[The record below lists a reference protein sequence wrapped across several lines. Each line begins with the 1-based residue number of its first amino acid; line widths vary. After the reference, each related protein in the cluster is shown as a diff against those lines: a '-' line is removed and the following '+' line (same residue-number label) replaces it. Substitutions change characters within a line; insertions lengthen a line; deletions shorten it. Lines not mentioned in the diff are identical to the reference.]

1 MKTRIPYI
9 LIVFICVCADIQAQI
24 PQKALIG
31 YWHNWNISEAPYI
44 QLNALDSRYNVIDFA
59 FAVPHAGTD
68 YQMEFIPEI
77 ISQTTC
83 KNYITAL
90 QNQGKKIIISIGGA
104 TAPISLDN
112 INERNTFITTMNAII
127 DQYGF
132 DGIDIDLEGSS
143 VMVSGGT
150 IANPIDEKINNLIY
164 AIKQIMKDYHTKY
177 NKSLLLTM
185 APETAFVQ
193 GGMSAFGGIW
203 GAYLPVIHALRDSLS
218 LLHVQLYNSGSM
230 YGIDGNIYNSGNAD
244 FIVAMTEAV
253 IKGFSTSGGFFTG
266 LPANK
271 IAVGLPACP
280 NAAGSGFVDTATVN
294 KAMKYLMG
302 IGPKPGSYTLVQSG
316 GYPTLR
322 GMMTWS
328 MNWDAVNTCASTY
341 QFAENFEKIYGS
353 NSALSISCSVNPVIL
368 CEKTSISV
376 PFSVSGNFVAGNVF
390 TAQLSDNLGSFT
402 NSLSIGSIAGISS
415 GSILCRIPSGI
426 SGNGYRIRI
435 VSSSPVYSGNNNGS
449 NISIHSLPNPSINGS
464 FTVCQASGTVVY
476 SVPMVFGH
484 QYEWSQIKKGDILG
498 GYTSN
503 TLSVQWKS
511 SGIDTVRVKQLNP
524 LTGCSK
530 DTSLI
535 ITILDIPSPDI
546 NGKQS
551 ICEQSITEY
560 SVPTV
565 IGHQYEWSQIKKG
578 DIIGSNTS
586 NTLSVQWKSSG
597 IDTVRVKQLN
607 PITGCSKDTSFQVKI
622 HSLPIFTINGLSNVC
637 EDTTLREYSVNTVE
651 DNEYSWRNSGLG
663 MIKGSS
669 TESKVFL
676 QWNNPGIDTLFFVQK
691 NSKTLCSKDTF
702 IIIKINPLPN
712 PIIIGNTEVFE
723 QSKDIEYWVNYESGS
738 LYEWFIDNNSA
749 EFSIKD
755 QNRVVL
761 RFTKNGLVVLK
772 VRQTTKDLCTK
783 ESSISI
789 LVSPISS
796 VLDRDEKLYT
806 IFPNP
811 VDNQGELYISCLDNN
826 QSNIYIELMDMYG
839 STYVEEIIRPFQSYK
854 AQVIS
859 LHSLT
864 KGMYILKLRTSDK
877 VHIEK
882 IIVR

>member
-1 MKTRIPYI
+1 MKSSILYI
-9 LIVFICVCADIQAQI
+9 LICCSCVCAHIQAQI

-31 YWHNWNISEAPYI
+31 YWHNWNMTEAPYI

-83 KNYITAL
+83 KNYIVAL

-218 LLHVQLYNSGSM
+218 VLHVQLYNSGSM

-266 LPANK
+266 LPAHK

-294 KAMKYLMG
+294 KAMKYLLG

-353 NSALSISCSVNPVIL
+353 NSALSISCTVNPVIL
-368 CEKTSISV
+368 CEKESISI
-376 PFSVSGNFVAGNVF
+376 PFTVSGNFIAGNVF
-390 TAQLSDNLGSFT
+390 TAQLSDNQGSFT

-435 VSSSPVYSGNNNGS
+435 VSSSPAYSGNNNGS
-449 NISIHSLPNPSINGS
+449 NISIHSLPNPTINGS
-464 FTVCQASGTVVY
+464 FSVCQASGTVVY
-476 SVPMVFGH
+476 SVPMVSGH
-484 QYEWSQIKKGDILG
+484 QYEWSQIKKGDIIG
-498 GYTSN
+498 GNTSN

-511 SGIDTVRVKQLNP
+511 PGIDTIRVKQLNP

-535 ITILDIPSPDI
+535 ITILDIPQPYI
-546 NGKQS
+546 NGRQS
-551 ICEQSITEY
+551 ICEQSIIEY
-560 SVPTV
+560 SVP
-565 IGHQYEWSQIKKG
+565 
-578 DIIGSNTS
+578 
-586 NTLSVQWKSSG
+586 
-597 IDTVRVKQLN
+597 
-607 PITGCSKDTSFQVKI
+607 
-622 HSLPIFTINGLSNVC
+622 
-637 EDTTLREYSVNTVE
+637 
-651 DNEYSWRNSGLG
+651 
-663 MIKGSS
+663 
-669 TESKVFL
+669 
-676 QWNNPGIDTLFFVQK
+676 
-691 NSKTLCSKDTF
+691 
-702 IIIKINPLPN
+702 
-712 PIIIGNTEVFE
+712 
-723 QSKDIEYWVNYESGS
+723 
-738 LYEWFIDNNSA
+738 
-749 EFSIKD
+749 
-755 QNRVVL
+755 
-761 RFTKNGLVVLK
+761 
-772 VRQTTKDLCTK
+772 
-783 ESSISI
+783 
-789 LVSPISS
+789 
-796 VLDRDEKLYT
+796 
-806 IFPNP
+806 
-811 VDNQGELYISCLDNN
+811 
-826 QSNIYIELMDMYG
+826 
-839 STYVEEIIRPFQSYK
+839 
-854 AQVIS
+854 
-859 LHSLT
+859 
-864 KGMYILKLRTSDK
+864 
-877 VHIEK
+877 
-882 IIVR
+882 

>member
-1 MKTRIPYI
+1 MKSTILYI
-9 LIVFICVCADIQAQI
+9 FFYCLCVCAHIPAQI

-83 KNYITAL
+83 KNYIVAL

-353 NSALSISCSVNPVIL
+353 NSALSISCSVNPLIL

-376 PFSVSGNFVAGNVF
+376 PFSVSGNFVAGNIF

-435 VSSSPVYSGNNNGS
+435 VSSSPVYNGNNNGS
-449 NISIHSLPNPSINGS
+449 NISIHSLPNPYINGS
-464 FTVCQASGTVVY
+464 FSVCQASGTVVY
-476 SVPMVFGH
+476 SVPMVSGH

-511 SGIDTVRVKQLNP
+511 PGIDTIRVKQLNP

-546 NGKQS
+546 KGKQS

-565 IGHQYEWSQIKKG
+565 IGHQYEWLQLKKG

-586 NTLSVQWKSSG
+586 NTLSVQWKSPG
-597 IDTVRVKQLN
+597 IDTVRIKQLN
-607 PITGCSKDTSFQVKI
+607 PITGCSKDTSFQVII

-637 EDTTLREYSVNTVE
+637 EDTTLREYSVNTLE

-702 IIIKINPLPN
+702 IIIKINPQPN
-712 PIIIGNTEVFE
+712 PVIIGNTEVLE
-723 QSKDIEYWVNYESGS
+723 QSKDIEYRVNYESGS

-789 LVSPISS
+789 VVSPISS

-811 VDNQGELYISCLDNN
+811 VDNQGELYISCLDNH

-859 LHSLT
+859 LSSLS

>member
-1 MKTRIPYI
+1 MKSTILYI
-9 LIVFICVCADIQAQI
+9 FFYCLCVCAHIPAQI

-83 KNYITAL
+83 KNYIVAL

-353 NSALSISCSVNPVIL
+353 NSALSISCSVNPLIL

-376 PFSVSGNFVAGNVF
+376 PFSVSGNFVAGNIF

-435 VSSSPVYSGNNNGS
+435 VSSSPVYNGNNNGS
-449 NISIHSLPNPSINGS
+449 NISIHSLPNPYINGS
-464 FTVCQASGTVVY
+464 FIVCQASGTVVY
-476 SVPMVFGH
+476 SVPMVSGH

-511 SGIDTVRVKQLNP
+511 PGIDTIRVKQLNP

-565 IGHQYEWSQIKKG
+565 IGHQYEWLQLKKG

-597 IDTVRVKQLN
+597 IDTVRIKQLN
-607 PITGCSKDTSFQVKI
+607 PITGCSKDTSFQVII

-637 EDTTLREYSVNTVE
+637 EDTTLREYSVNTLE

-702 IIIKINPLPN
+702 IIIKINPQPN
-712 PIIIGNTEVFE
+712 PVIIGNTEVFE
-723 QSKDIEYWVNYESGS
+723 QSKDIEYRVNYESGS

-789 LVSPISS
+789 VVSPISS

-859 LHSLT
+859 LSSLS

>member
-1 MKTRIPYI
+1 MKSTILYI
-9 LIVFICVCADIQAQI
+9 FFYCLCVCAHIPAQI

-83 KNYITAL
+83 KNYIVAL

-353 NSALSISCSVNPVIL
+353 NSALSISCSVNPLIL

-376 PFSVSGNFVAGNVF
+376 PFSVSGNFVAGNIF

-435 VSSSPVYSGNNNGS
+435 VSSSPVYNGNNNGS
-449 NISIHSLPNPSINGS
+449 NISIHSLPNPYINGS
-464 FTVCQASGTVVY
+464 FSVCQASGTVVY
-476 SVPMVFGH
+476 SVPMVSGH

-511 SGIDTVRVKQLNP
+511 SGIDTIRVKQLNP

-565 IGHQYEWSQIKKG
+565 IGHQYEWLQLKKG

-597 IDTVRVKQLN
+597 IDTIRVKQLN
-607 PITGCSKDTSFQVKI
+607 PITGCSKDTSFQVII

-637 EDTTLREYSVNTVE
+637 EDTTLREYSVNTLE

-702 IIIKINPLPN
+702 IIIKINPQPN
-712 PIIIGNTEVFE
+712 PVIIGNTEVLE
-723 QSKDIEYWVNYESGS
+723 QSKDIEYRVNYESGS

-789 LVSPISS
+789 VVSPISS

-839 STYVEEIIRPFQSYK
+839 STYVEEIIRPFQSHE
-854 AQVIS
+854 AQVIPLSS
-859 LHSLT
+859 LS

>member
-1 MKTRIPYI
+1 MKYSI
-9 LIVFICVCADIQAQI
+9 LYNLVCCLCVCVYIQAQI

-31 YWHNWNISEAPYI
+31 YWHNWNMTEAPYI

-83 KNYITAL
+83 KNYIVAL

-218 LLHVQLYNSGSM
+218 VLHVQLYNSGSM

-266 LPANK
+266 LPAHK

-294 KAMKYLMG
+294 KAMKYLLG

-353 NSALSISCSVNPVIL
+353 NSALSISCTVNPVIL
-368 CEKTSISV
+368 CEKESISI
-376 PFSVSGNFVAGNVF
+376 PFTVSGNFIAGNVF
-390 TAQLSDNLGSFT
+390 TAQLSDNQGSFT

-435 VSSSPVYSGNNNGS
+435 VSSNPVYSGNNNGS
-449 NISIHSLPNPSINGS
+449 NITIHSLPNPYINGS
-464 FTVCQASGTVVY
+464 FSVCQASGTVVY
-476 SVPMVFGH
+476 SVPMVSGH
-484 QYEWSQIKKGDILG
+484 QYEWSQIKKGDIIG
-498 GYTSN
+498 GNTSN

-511 SGIDTVRVKQLNP
+511 PGIDTIRVKQLNP

-535 ITILDIPSPDI
+535 ITILDIPRPYI
-546 NGKQS
+546 NGRQS
-551 ICEQSITEY
+551 ICEQSIIEY
-560 SVPTV
+560 SVPKV
-565 IGHQYEWSQIKKG
+565 IGHQYEWSQTKKG
-578 DIIGSNTS
+578 DIIGGNTS
-586 NTLSVQWKSSG
+586 NTLAVQWKSPG
-597 IDTVRVKQLN
+597 IDTIRVKQLN
-607 PITGCSKDTSFQVKI
+607 PITGCTKDTSFQVTI
-622 HSLPIFTINGLSNVC
+622 HSLPTYTINGLRSVC
-637 EDTTLREYSVNTVE
+637 EDTTLREYSVNTLE
-651 DNEYSWRNSGLG
+651 DNEYNWRNSGSG

-669 TESKVFL
+669 SESKVYL
-676 QWNNPGIDTLFFVQK
+676 QWNNPGIDTLFFMQK
-691 NSKTLCSKDTF
+691 NNKTLCSKDTF
-702 IIIKINPLPN
+702 IVIKINPLPN
-712 PIIIGNTEVFE
+712 PVIIGNTEVLE
-723 QSKDIEYWVNYESGS
+723 QSKDIEYRVNYELGS
-738 LYEWFIDNNSA
+738 LYEWFIENNSA

-761 RFTKNGLVVLK
+761 RFTKNGIVVLK
-772 VRQTTKDLCTK
+772 VRQTTKDLCIK
-783 ESSISI
+783 ESSLSI
-789 LVSPISS
+789 VVSPISGI
-796 VLDRDEKLYT
+796 LDKGEKLYT

-811 VDNQGELYISCLDNN
+811 VDNQGELYVSCSENN
-826 QSNIYIELMDMYG
+826 QSDIYIELMDIYG
-839 STYVEEIIRPFQSYK
+839 TTYVEKTIQSFQSHE
-854 AQVIS
+854 AQVIPLSS
-859 LHSLT
+859 LS
-864 KGMYILKLRTSDK
+864 KGIYILKVRTSDK

>member
-1 MKTRIPYI
+1 MKSTILYI
-9 LIVFICVCADIQAQI
+9 FFYCLCVCAHIPAQI

-83 KNYITAL
+83 KNYIVAL

-353 NSALSISCSVNPVIL
+353 NSALSISCSVNPLIL

-376 PFSVSGNFVAGNVF
+376 PFSVSGNFVAGNIF

-435 VSSSPVYSGNNNGS
+435 VSSSPVYNGNNNGS
-449 NISIHSLPNPSINGS
+449 NISIHSLPNPYINGS
-464 FTVCQASGTVVY
+464 FSVCQASGTVVY

-511 SGIDTVRVKQLNP
+511 SGIDTIRVKQLNP

-565 IGHQYEWSQIKKG
+565 IGHQYEWLQLKKG
-578 DIIGSNTS
+578 DIIGSNTN
-586 NTLSVQWKSSG
+586 NTVSVQWKSPG
-597 IDTVRVKQLN
+597 IDTIRIKQLN
-607 PITGCSKDTSFQVKI
+607 PITGCSKDTSFQVII

-637 EDTTLREYSVNTVE
+637 EDTTLREYSVNTLE

-702 IIIKINPLPN
+702 IIIKINPQPN
-712 PIIIGNTEVFE
+712 PVIIGNTEVLE
-723 QSKDIEYWVNYESGS
+723 QSKDIEYRVNYESGS

-789 LVSPISS
+789 VVSPISS

-826 QSNIYIELMDMYG
+826 QSDIYIALMDMCG
-839 STYVEEIIRPFQSYK
+839 STYIEEIIRPFQSYK

-859 LHSLT
+859 LSSLS
-864 KGMYILKLRTSDK
+864 KGMYILKLRTADK

>member
-1 MKTRIPYI
+1 MKSTILYI
-9 LIVFICVCADIQAQI
+9 LFYCLCVCAHIQAQI

-31 YWHNWNISEAPYI
+31 YWHNWNMSEAPYI

-164 AIKQIMKDYHTKY
+164 AIKQIMKDYHTKN

-302 IGPKPGSYTLVQSG
+302 IGPKPGTYTLVQSG

-353 NSALSISCSVNPVIL
+353 NSALSISCTVNPVIL
-368 CEKTSISV
+368 CEKASISI
-376 PFSVSGNFVAGNVF
+376 PFTVSGNFLAGNIF
-390 TAQLSDNLGSFT
+390 TAQLSDNQGSFT
-402 NSLSIGSIAGISS
+402 NSQSIGSIAGISS

-435 VSSSPVYSGNNNGS
+435 VSSSPIYNGNNNGS
-449 NISIHSLPNPSINGS
+449 NISIHSLPNPTINGS

-484 QYEWSQIKKGDILG
+484 QYEWSQIKKGDIIG
-498 GYTSN
+498 SYTNN
-503 TLSVQWKS
+503 TLSIQWKS
-511 SGIDTVRVKQLNP
+511 SGIDTIRVKQLNP

-546 NGKQS
+546 KGKQS

-565 IGHQYEWSQIKKG
+565 IGHQYEWLQLKKG
-578 DIIGSNTS
+578 DIIGSNTN

-597 IDTVRVKQLN
+597 IDTIRVKQLN
-607 PITGCSKDTSFQVKI
+607 PITGCSKDTSFQVII

-637 EDTTLREYSVNTVE
+637 EDTTLREYSVNTLE

-669 TESKVFL
+669 TESKVSL
-676 QWNNPGIDTLFFVQK
+676 QWNNPGIDTLFFMQK

-712 PIIIGNTEVFE
+712 PVIIGNTEVFE
-723 QSKDIEYWVNYESGS
+723 QSKDIEYRVNYESGS

-772 VRQTTKDLCTK
+772 VRQTTRDLCTK

-789 LVSPISS
+789 VVSPISS

-811 VDNQGELYISCLDNN
+811 VDNQGELYISCLDNH

-859 LHSLT
+859 LHSLS

>member
-1 MKTRIPYI
+1 MKSTILYI
-9 LIVFICVCADIQAQI
+9 FFYCLCVCAHIPAQI

-83 KNYITAL
+83 KNYIVAL

-353 NSALSISCSVNPVIL
+353 NSALSISCSVNPLIL

-376 PFSVSGNFVAGNVF
+376 PFSVSGNFVAGNIF

-435 VSSSPVYSGNNNGS
+435 VSSSPVYNGNNNGS
-449 NISIHSLPNPSINGS
+449 NISIHSLPNPYINGS
-464 FTVCQASGTVVY
+464 FSVCQASGTVVY
-476 SVPMVFGH
+476 SVPMVSGH

-511 SGIDTVRVKQLNP
+511 SGIDTIRVKQLNP

-565 IGHQYEWSQIKKG
+565 IGHQYEWLQLKKG

-586 NTLSVQWKSSG
+586 NTLSVQWKSPG
-597 IDTVRVKQLN
+597 IDTVRIKQLN
-607 PITGCSKDTSFQVKI
+607 PITGCSKDTSFQVII

-637 EDTTLREYSVNTVE
+637 EDTTLREYSVNTLE

-669 TESKVFL
+669 TESKVLL

-702 IIIKINPLPN
+702 IIIKINPQPN
-712 PIIIGNTEVFE
+712 PVIIGNTEVLE
-723 QSKDIEYWVNYESGS
+723 QSKDIEYRVNYESGS

-789 LVSPISS
+789 VVSPISS

-826 QSNIYIELMDMYG
+826 QSDIYIELMDIYG
-839 STYVEEIIRPFQSYK
+839 TTYVEEIIRPFQSYK

-859 LHSLT
+859 LSSLS

>member
-1 MKTRIPYI
+1 MKSTILYI
-9 LIVFICVCADIQAQI
+9 FFYCLCVCAHIPAQI

-83 KNYITAL
+83 KNYIVAL

-353 NSALSISCSVNPVIL
+353 NSALSISCSVNPLIL

-376 PFSVSGNFVAGNVF
+376 PFSVSGNFVAGNIF

-435 VSSSPVYSGNNNGS
+435 VSSSPVYNGNNNGS
-449 NISIHSLPNPSINGS
+449 NISIHSLPNPYINGS
-464 FTVCQASGTVVY
+464 FSVCQASGTVVY
-476 SVPMVFGH
+476 SVPMVSGH

-511 SGIDTVRVKQLNP
+511 PGIDTIRVKQINP

-546 NGKQS
+546 KGKQS

-565 IGHQYEWSQIKKG
+565 IGHQYEWLQLKKG

-597 IDTVRVKQLN
+597 IDTIRVKQLN
-607 PITGCSKDTSFQVKI
+607 PLTGCSKDTSFQVKI

-637 EDTTLREYSVNTVE
+637 EDTTLREYSVNTLE

-702 IIIKINPLPN
+702 IIIKINPQPN
-712 PIIIGNTEVFE
+712 PVIIGNTEVLE
-723 QSKDIEYWVNYESGS
+723 QSKDIEYRVNYESGS

-789 LVSPISS
+789 VVSPISS

-859 LHSLT
+859 LSSLS

>member
-1 MKTRIPYI
+1 MKSTILYI
-9 LIVFICVCADIQAQI
+9 FFYCLCVCAHIPAQI

-83 KNYITAL
+83 KNYIVAL

-353 NSALSISCSVNPVIL
+353 NSALSISCSVNPLIL

-376 PFSVSGNFVAGNVF
+376 PFSVSGNFVAGNIF

-435 VSSSPVYSGNNNGS
+435 VSSSPVYNGNNNGS
-449 NISIHSLPNPSINGS
+449 NISIHSLPNPYINGS
-464 FTVCQASGTVVY
+464 FSVCQASGTVVY
-476 SVPMVFGH
+476 SVPMVSGH

-511 SGIDTVRVKQLNP
+511 PGIDTIRVKQLNP

-546 NGKQS
+546 KGKQS

-565 IGHQYEWSQIKKG
+565 IGHQYEWLQLKKG
-578 DIIGSNTS
+578 DIIGSNTN
-586 NTLSVQWKSSG
+586 NTLSVQWKSPG
-597 IDTVRVKQLN
+597 IDTIRIKQLN
-607 PITGCSKDTSFQVKI
+607 PITGCSKDTSFQVII

-637 EDTTLREYSVNTVE
+637 EDTTLREYSVNTLE

-702 IIIKINPLPN
+702 IIIKINPQPN
-712 PIIIGNTEVFE
+712 PVIIGNTEVLE
-723 QSKDIEYWVNYESGS
+723 QSKDIEYRVNYESGS

-789 LVSPISS
+789 VVSPISS

-826 QSNIYIELMDMYG
+826 QSDIYIEVMDIYG
-839 STYVEEIIRPFQSYK
+839 TTYVEKTIQSFQSHE
-854 AQVIS
+854 AQVIPLSS
-859 LHSLT
+859 LS
-864 KGMYILKLRTSDK
+864 KGIYILKVRTSDK
-877 VHIEK
+877 VYIEK

>member
-1 MKTRIPYI
+1 MKTRILYI

-83 KNYITAL
+83 KNYIVAL

-353 NSALSISCSVNPVIL
+353 NSALSISCSVNPLIL

-376 PFSVSGNFVAGNVF
+376 PFSVSGNFIAGNIF

-449 NISIHSLPNPSINGS
+449 NISIHSLPNPTINGS

-476 SVPMVFGH
+476 SVPMVSGH

-511 SGIDTVRVKQLNP
+511 SGIDTIRVKQINP

-565 IGHQYEWSQIKKG
+565 IGHQYEWLQLKKG
-578 DIIGSNTS
+578 DIIGSNTN
-586 NTLSVQWKSSG
+586 NTLSVQWKSPG

-607 PITGCSKDTSFQVKI
+607 PITGCSKDTSFQVII

-637 EDTTLREYSVNTVE
+637 EDTTLREYSVNTLE

-702 IIIKINPLPN
+702 IIIKINPQPN
-712 PIIIGNTEVFE
+712 PVIIGNTEVLE
-723 QSKDIEYWVNYESGS
+723 QSKDIEYRVNYESGS

-789 LVSPISS
+789 VVSPISS

-811 VDNQGELYISCLDNN
+811 VDNQGELYISCLDNH

-859 LHSLT
+859 LHSLS

>member
-1 MKTRIPYI
+1 MKTRILYI
-9 LIVFICVCADIQAQI
+9 LIVFICVCAHIQAQI

-59 FAVPHAGTD
+59 FAIPHAGTD

-83 KNYITAL
+83 KNYIVAL

-353 NSALSISCSVNPVIL
+353 NSALSISCSVNPLIL

-376 PFSVSGNFVAGNVF
+376 PFSVSENFVAGNIF

-435 VSSSPVYSGNNNGS
+435 VSSSPVYNGNNNGS
-449 NISIHSLPNPSINGS
+449 NISIHSLPNPYINGS
-464 FTVCQASGTVVY
+464 FSVCQASGTVVY
-476 SVPMVFGH
+476 SVPMVSGH

-511 SGIDTVRVKQLNP
+511 QGIDTIRVKQINP

-565 IGHQYEWSQIKKG
+565 IGHQYEWLQLKKG

-597 IDTVRVKQLN
+597 IDTIRVKQLN

-637 EDTTLREYSVNTVE
+637 EDTTLREYSVNTLE

-702 IIIKINPLPN
+702 IIIKINPQSN
-712 PIIIGNTEVFE
+712 PVIIGNTEVLE
-723 QSKDIEYWVNYESGS
+723 QSKDIEYRVNYESGS

-789 LVSPISS
+789 VVSPISS

-839 STYVEEIIRPFQSYK
+839 STYVEEIIRRFQSYK

-859 LHSLT
+859 LSSLS
-864 KGMYILKLRTSDK
+864 KGMYILKLRTADK

>member
-1 MKTRIPYI
+1 MKSTILYI
-9 LIVFICVCADIQAQI
+9 FFYCLCVCAHIPAQI

-83 KNYITAL
+83 KNYIVAL

-353 NSALSISCSVNPVIL
+353 NSALSISCSVNPLIL

-376 PFSVSGNFVAGNVF
+376 PFSVSGNFVAGNIF

-435 VSSSPVYSGNNNGS
+435 VSSSPVYNGNNNGS
-449 NISIHSLPNPSINGS
+449 NISIHSLPNPYINGS
-464 FTVCQASGTVVY
+464 FSVCQASGTVVY
-476 SVPMVFGH
+476 SVPMVSGH

-511 SGIDTVRVKQLNP
+511 PGIDTIRVKQLNT

-546 NGKQS
+546 KGKQS

-565 IGHQYEWSQIKKG
+565 IGHQYEWLQLKKG
-578 DIIGSNTS
+578 DIIGSNTN

-597 IDTVRVKQLN
+597 IDTIRIKQLN
-607 PITGCSKDTSFQVKI
+607 PITGCSKDTSFQVII

-637 EDTTLREYSVNTVE
+637 EDTTLREYSVNTLE

-702 IIIKINPLPN
+702 IIIKINPQPN
-712 PIIIGNTEVFE
+712 PVIIGNTEVFE
-723 QSKDIEYWVNYESGS
+723 QSKDIEYRVNYESGS

-761 RFTKNGLVVLK
+761 RFNKNGLVVLK

-789 LVSPISS
+789 VVSPISS

-859 LHSLT
+859 LSSLS

>member
-1 MKTRIPYI
+1 MKSTILYI
-9 LIVFICVCADIQAQI
+9 FFYCLCVCAHIPAQI

-31 YWHNWNISEAPYI
+31 YWHNWNITEAPYI

-83 KNYITAL
+83 KNYIVAL

-353 NSALSISCSVNPVIL
+353 NSALSISCSVNPLIL

-376 PFSVSGNFVAGNVF
+376 PFSVSGNFVAGNIF

-435 VSSSPVYSGNNNGS
+435 VSSSPIYNGNNNGS
-449 NISIHSLPNPSINGS
+449 NISIHSLPNPTINGS

-476 SVPMVFGH
+476 SVPMVSGH

-511 SGIDTVRVKQLNP
+511 PGIDTIRVKQLNP

-546 NGKQS
+546 KGKQS

-565 IGHQYEWSQIKKG
+565 IGHQYEWLQLKKG
-578 DIIGSNTS
+578 DIIGSNTN

-597 IDTVRVKQLN
+597 IDTIRIKQLN
-607 PITGCSKDTSFQVKI
+607 PITGCSKDTSFQVII

-637 EDTTLREYSVNTVE
+637 EDTTLREYSVNTLE

-702 IIIKINPLPN
+702 IIIKINPQPN
-712 PIIIGNTEVFE
+712 PVIIGNTEVFE
-723 QSKDIEYWVNYESGS
+723 QSKDIEYRVNYESGS

-789 LVSPISS
+789 VVSPISS

-859 LHSLT
+859 LSSLS

>member
-1 MKTRIPYI
+1 M
-9 LIVFICVCADIQAQI
+9 
-24 PQKALIG
+24 
-31 YWHNWNISEAPYI
+31 
-44 QLNALDSRYNVIDFA
+44 
-59 FAVPHAGTD
+59 
-68 YQMEFIPEI
+68 
-77 ISQTTC
+77 
-83 KNYITAL
+83 
-90 QNQGKKIIISIGGA
+90 
-104 TAPISLDN
+104 
-112 INERNTFITTMNAII
+112 
-127 DQYGF
+127 
-132 DGIDIDLEGSS
+132 
-143 VMVSGGT
+143 
-150 IANPIDEKINNLIY
+150 
-164 AIKQIMKDYHTKY
+164 
-177 NKSLLLTM
+177 
-185 APETAFVQ
+185 
-193 GGMSAFGGIW
+193 
-203 GAYLPVIHALRDSLS
+203 
-218 LLHVQLYNSGSM
+218 
-230 YGIDGNIYNSGNAD
+230 
-244 FIVAMTEAV
+244 
-253 IKGFSTSGGFFTG
+253 
-266 LPANK
+266 
-271 IAVGLPACP
+271 
-280 NAAGSGFVDTATVN
+280 
-294 KAMKYLMG
+294 
-302 IGPKPGSYTLVQSG
+302 
-316 GYPTLR
+316 
-322 GMMTWS
+322 
-328 MNWDAVNTCASTY
+328 
-341 QFAENFEKIYGS
+341 
-353 NSALSISCSVNPVIL
+353 
-368 CEKTSISV
+368 
-376 PFSVSGNFVAGNVF
+376 
-390 TAQLSDNLGSFT
+390 
-402 NSLSIGSIAGISS
+402 
-415 GSILCRIPSGI
+415 CRIPSGI

-435 VSSSPVYSGNNNGS
+435 VSSSPVYNGNNNGS
-449 NISIHSLPNPSINGS
+449 NISIHSLPNPYINGS
-464 FTVCQASGTVVY
+464 FSVCQASGTVVY
-476 SVPMVFGH
+476 SVPMVSGH

-511 SGIDTVRVKQLNP
+511 PGIDTIRVKQLNP

-546 NGKQS
+546 KGKQS

-565 IGHQYEWSQIKKG
+565 IGHQYEWLQLKKG

-586 NTLSVQWKSSG
+586 NTLSVQWKSTG
-597 IDTVRVKQLN
+597 IDTIRVKQLN
-607 PITGCSKDTSFQVKI
+607 PLTGCSKDTSFQVII

-637 EDTTLREYSVNTVE
+637 EDTTLREYSVNTLE

-669 TESKVFL
+669 TESKVLL

-702 IIIKINPLPN
+702 IIIKINPQPN
-712 PIIIGNTEVFE
+712 PVIIGNTEVFE
-723 QSKDIEYWVNYESGS
+723 QSKDIEYRVNYESGS

-789 LVSPISS
+789 VVSPISS

-826 QSNIYIELMDMYG
+826 QSDIYIELMDIYG
-839 STYVEEIIRPFQSYK
+839 TTYVEKTIQSFQSHE

-859 LHSLT
+859 LSSLS

>member
-1 MKTRIPYI
+1 MKSTILYI
-9 LIVFICVCADIQAQI
+9 LFYCLCVCAHIQAQI

-31 YWHNWNISEAPYI
+31 YWHNWNMSEAPYI

-83 KNYITAL
+83 KNYIVAL

-294 KAMKYLMG
+294 KAMKYLLG

-353 NSALSISCSVNPVIL
+353 NSALSISCSVNPLIL

-376 PFSVSGNFVAGNVF
+376 PFSVSGNFVAGNIF

-435 VSSSPVYSGNNNGS
+435 VSSSPVYNGNNNGS
-449 NISIHSLPNPSINGS
+449 NISIHSLPNPTINGS

-484 QYEWSQIKKGDILG
+484 QYEWSQIKKGDIIG
-498 GYTSN
+498 GYTNN
-503 TLSVQWKS
+503 TLSIQWKS
-511 SGIDTVRVKQLNP
+511 SGIDT
-524 LTGCSK
+524 
-530 DTSLI
+530 I
-535 ITILDIPSPDI
+535 
-546 NGKQS
+546 
-551 ICEQSITEY
+551 
-560 SVPTV
+560 
-565 IGHQYEWSQIKKG
+565 
-578 DIIGSNTS
+578 
-586 NTLSVQWKSSG
+586 
-597 IDTVRVKQLN
+597 RVKQLN
-607 PITGCSKDTSFQVKI
+607 PITGCSKDTSFQVII

-637 EDTTLREYSVNTVE
+637 EDTTLREYSVKTIE

-669 TESKVFL
+669 TESKVSL
-676 QWNNPGIDTLFFVQK
+676 QWNNPGIDTLFFMQK

-712 PIIIGNTEVFE
+712 PVIIGNTEVLE
-723 QSKDIEYWVNYESGS
+723 QSKDIEYRVNYESGS

-789 LVSPISS
+789 VVSPISS

-811 VDNQGELYISCLDNN
+811 VDNQGELYISCLDNH

-859 LHSLT
+859 LSSLS

>member
-1 MKTRIPYI
+1 MKTRILYI

-83 KNYITAL
+83 KNYIVAL

-353 NSALSISCSVNPVIL
+353 NSALSISCSVNPLIL

-376 PFSVSGNFVAGNVF
+376 PFSVSGNFVAGNIF

-476 SVPMVFGH
+476 SVPMVSGH

-511 SGIDTVRVKQLNP
+511 PGIDTIRVKQLNP

-560 SVPTV
+560 SVPSV
-565 IGHQYEWSQIKKG
+565 IGHQYEWLQLKKG

-586 NTLSVQWKSSG
+586 NTLSVQWKSPG
-597 IDTVRVKQLN
+597 IDTIRIKQLN
-607 PITGCSKDTSFQVKI
+607 PITGCSKDTSLQVII

-637 EDTTLREYSVNTVE
+637 EDTTLREYSVNTLE

-669 TESKVFL
+669 TESKVLL
-676 QWNNPGIDTLFFVQK
+676 QWNNPGIDTLFFMQK
-691 NSKTLCSKDTF
+691 NRKTLCSKDTF

-712 PIIIGNTEVFE
+712 PVIIGNTEVFE
-723 QSKDIEYWVNYESGS
+723 QSKDIEYRVNYESGS

-789 LVSPISS
+789 VVSPISS

-859 LHSLT
+859 LHSLS
-864 KGMYILKLRTSDK
+864 KGIYILKLRTSDK

>member
-1 MKTRIPYI
+1 MKSTILYI
-9 LIVFICVCADIQAQI
+9 FFYCLCVCAHIQAQI

-83 KNYITAL
+83 KNYIVAL

-376 PFSVSGNFVAGNVF
+376 PFSVSGNFVAGNIF

-435 VSSSPVYSGNNNGS
+435 VSSSPVYNGNNNGS
-449 NISIHSLPNPSINGS
+449 NISIHSLPNPYINGS
-464 FTVCQASGTVVY
+464 FSVCQASGTVVY
-476 SVPMVFGH
+476 SVPMVSGH

-511 SGIDTVRVKQLNP
+511 PGIDTIRVKQLNP

-565 IGHQYEWSQIKKG
+565 IGHQYEWLQLKKG

-586 NTLSVQWKSSG
+586 NTLSVQWKSPG
-597 IDTVRVKQLN
+597 IDTVRIKQLN
-607 PITGCSKDTSFQVKI
+607 PITGCSKDTSFQVII

-637 EDTTLREYSVNTVE
+637 EDTTHREYSVNTLE

-702 IIIKINPLPN
+702 IIIKINPQSN
-712 PIIIGNTEVFE
+712 PVIIGNTEVLE
-723 QSKDIEYWVNYESGS
+723 QSKDIEYRVNYESGS

-772 VRQTTKDLCTK
+772 VRQTTRDLCTK

-789 LVSPISS
+789 VVSPISS

-859 LHSLT
+859 LSSLS

>member
-1 MKTRIPYI
+1 MKSTILYI
-9 LIVFICVCADIQAQI
+9 FFYCLCVCAHIPAQI

-143 VMVSGGT
+143 VMVTGGT

-353 NSALSISCSVNPVIL
+353 NSALSISCSVNPLIL

-376 PFSVSGNFVAGNVF
+376 PFSVSGNFVAGNIF

-435 VSSSPVYSGNNNGS
+435 VSSSPVYNGNNNGS
-449 NISIHSLPNPSINGS
+449 NISIHSLPNPYINGS
-464 FTVCQASGTVVY
+464 FSVCQASGTVVY
-476 SVPMVFGH
+476 SVPMVSGH

-511 SGIDTVRVKQLNP
+511 PGIDTIRVKQLNP

-546 NGKQS
+546 KGKQS

-565 IGHQYEWSQIKKG
+565 IGHQYEWLQLKKG

-586 NTLSVQWKSSG
+586 NTLSVQWKSPG
-597 IDTVRVKQLN
+597 IDTIRVKQLN
-607 PITGCSKDTSFQVKI
+607 PLTGCSKDTSFQVII

-637 EDTTLREYSVNTVE
+637 EDTTLREYSVNTLE

-702 IIIKINPLPN
+702 IIIKINPQPN
-712 PIIIGNTEVFE
+712 PVIIGNTEVLE
-723 QSKDIEYWVNYESGS
+723 QSKDIEYRVNYESGS

-789 LVSPISS
+789 VVSPISS

-811 VDNQGELYISCLDNN
+811 VDNQGELYISCLDNH

-859 LHSLT
+859 LSSLS
-864 KGMYILKLRTSDK
+864 KGMYILKLRTADK

>member
-1 MKTRIPYI
+1 MKSTILYI
-9 LIVFICVCADIQAQI
+9 FFYCLCVCAHIPAQI

-83 KNYITAL
+83 KNYIVAL

-353 NSALSISCSVNPVIL
+353 NSALSISCSVNPLIL

-376 PFSVSGNFVAGNVF
+376 PFSVSGNFVAGNIF

-435 VSSSPVYSGNNNGS
+435 VSSSPVYNGNNNGS
-449 NISIHSLPNPSINGS
+449 NISIHSLPNPYINGS
-464 FTVCQASGTVVY
+464 FSVCQASGTVVY
-476 SVPMVFGH
+476 SVPMVSGH

-511 SGIDTVRVKQLNP
+511 PGIDTIRVKQLNP

-546 NGKQS
+546 KGKQS

-565 IGHQYEWSQIKKG
+565 IGHQYEWLQLKKG

-597 IDTVRVKQLN
+597 IDTVRIKQLN
-607 PITGCSKDTSFQVKI
+607 PLTGCSKDTSFQVII

-637 EDTTLREYSVNTVE
+637 EDTTLREYSVNTLE

-702 IIIKINPLPN
+702 IIIKINPQPN
-712 PIIIGNTEVFE
+712 PVIIGNTEVLE
-723 QSKDIEYWVNYESGS
+723 QSKDIEYRVNYESGS

-789 LVSPISS
+789 VVSPISS

-839 STYVEEIIRPFQSYK
+839 STYVEEIIRPFQSHE
-854 AQVIS
+854 AQVIPLSS
-859 LHSLT
+859 LS

>member
-1 MKTRIPYI
+1 MKSTILYI
-9 LIVFICVCADIQAQI
+9 FFYCLCVCADIQAQI

-83 KNYITAL
+83 KNYIVAL

-353 NSALSISCSVNPVIL
+353 NSALSISCSVNPLIL

-376 PFSVSGNFVAGNVF
+376 PFSVSGNFVAGNIF

-435 VSSSPVYSGNNNGS
+435 VSSSPVYNGNNNGS
-449 NISIHSLPNPSINGS
+449 NISIHSLPNPYINGS
-464 FTVCQASGTVVY
+464 FSVCQASGTVVY
-476 SVPMVFGH
+476 SVPMVSGH

-511 SGIDTVRVKQLNP
+511 PGIDTIRVKQLNP

-565 IGHQYEWSQIKKG
+565 IGHQYEWLQLKKG

-597 IDTVRVKQLN
+597 IDTIRVKQLN

-637 EDTTLREYSVNTVE
+637 EDTTLREYSVNTLE

-702 IIIKINPLPN
+702 IIIKINPQSN
-712 PIIIGNTEVFE
+712 PVIIGNTEVFE
-723 QSKDIEYWVNYESGS
+723 QSKDIEYRVNYESGS

-789 LVSPISS
+789 VVSPISS

-826 QSNIYIELMDMYG
+826 QSDIYIALMDMCG
-839 STYVEEIIRPFQSYK
+839 STYVEEIIRRFQSYK

-859 LHSLT
+859 LSSLS
-864 KGMYILKLRTSDK
+864 KGMYILKLRTADK

>member
-1 MKTRIPYI
+1 MKTRILYI

-83 KNYITAL
+83 KNYIVAL

-112 INERNTFITTMNAII
+112 INERNIFITTMNAII

-353 NSALSISCSVNPVIL
+353 NSALSISCSVNPLIL

-376 PFSVSGNFVAGNVF
+376 PFTVSGNFIAGNIF
-390 TAQLSDNLGSFT
+390 TAQLSDNLGSFS

-435 VSSSPVYSGNNNGS
+435 VSSSPVYNGNNNGS
-449 NISIHSLPNPSINGS
+449 NISIHSLPNPYINGS
-464 FTVCQASGTVVY
+464 FSVCQASGTVVY
-476 SVPMVFGH
+476 SVPMVSGH

-511 SGIDTVRVKQLNP
+511 SGIDTIRVKQLNP

-546 NGKQS
+546 KGKQS

-565 IGHQYEWSQIKKG
+565 IGHQYEWLQLKKG
-578 DIIGSNTS
+578 DIIGSNTN

-597 IDTVRVKQLN
+597 IDTIRVKQLN
-607 PITGCSKDTSFQVKI
+607 PLKGCSKDTSFQVKI

-637 EDTTLREYSVNTVE
+637 EDTTLREYSVNTLE

-702 IIIKINPLPN
+702 IIIKINPQPN
-712 PIIIGNTEVFE
+712 PVIIGNTEVLE
-723 QSKDIEYWVNYESGS
+723 QSKDIEYRVNYESGS

-811 VDNQGELYISCLDNN
+811 IDNQGELYISCLDNN
-826 QSNIYIELMDMYG
+826 QSDIYIELMDIYG
-839 STYVEEIIRPFQSYK
+839 TTYVEKTIQSFQSHE
-854 AQVIS
+854 AQVIPLSS
-859 LHSLT
+859 LS

>member
-1 MKTRIPYI
+1 MKTTILYI
-9 LIVFICVCADIQAQI
+9 FFYCLCVCAHIPAQI

-83 KNYITAL
+83 KNYIVAL

-353 NSALSISCSVNPVIL
+353 NSALSISCSVNPLIL

-376 PFSVSGNFVAGNVF
+376 PFSVSGNFVAGNIF

-435 VSSSPVYSGNNNGS
+435 VSSSPVYNGNNNGS
-449 NISIHSLPNPSINGS
+449 NISIHSLPNPYINGS
-464 FTVCQASGTVVY
+464 FSVCQASGTVVY
-476 SVPMVFGH
+476 SVPMVSGH

-511 SGIDTVRVKQLNP
+511 QGIDTIRVKQINP

-565 IGHQYEWSQIKKG
+565 IGHQYEWLQLKKG
-578 DIIGSNTS
+578 DIIGSNTN

-597 IDTVRVKQLN
+597 IDTIRIKQLN
-607 PITGCSKDTSFQVKI
+607 PITGCSKDTSFQVII

-637 EDTTLREYSVNTVE
+637 EDTTLREYSVNTLE

-702 IIIKINPLPN
+702 IIIKINPQPN
-712 PIIIGNTEVFE
+712 PVIIGNTEVFE
-723 QSKDIEYWVNYESGS
+723 QSKDIEYRVNYESGS

-789 LVSPISS
+789 VVSPISS

-826 QSNIYIELMDMYG
+826 QSDIYIALMDMCG
-839 STYVEEIIRPFQSYK
+839 STYIEEIIRPFQSYK

-859 LHSLT
+859 LSSLS
-864 KGMYILKLRTSDK
+864 KGMYILKLRTADK

>member
-1 MKTRIPYI
+1 MKTRILYI

-83 KNYITAL
+83 KNYIVAL

-112 INERNTFITTMNAII
+112 INERNTFTTTMNAII

-376 PFSVSGNFVAGNVF
+376 PFTVSGNFVAGNIF

-511 SGIDTVRVKQLNP
+511 SGIDTIRVKQLNP

-565 IGHQYEWSQIKKG
+565 IGHQYEWLQLKKG

-597 IDTVRVKQLN
+597 IDTIRVKQLN
-607 PITGCSKDTSFQVKI
+607 PLTGCSKDTSFQVII

-637 EDTTLREYSVNTVE
+637 EDTTLREYSVNTLE

-669 TESKVFL
+669 TESKVLL
-676 QWNNPGIDTLFFVQK
+676 QWNNPGIDTLFFMQK
-691 NSKTLCSKDTF
+691 NRKTLCSKDTF

-712 PIIIGNTEVFE
+712 PVIIGNTEVLE
-723 QSKDIEYWVNYESGS
+723 QSKDIEYRVNYESGS

-789 LVSPISS
+789 VVSPISS

-859 LHSLT
+859 LSSLS
-864 KGMYILKLRTSDK
+864 KGIYILKLRTSDK